1 MMLLLI
7 DDNELVRNSLA
18 GLLSDMYPNL
28 EIRSFDRCEPAL
40 LLTQDHIDFVLLD
53 FHLLGSGPGSRQE
66 TLARAV
72 ELDGWACLKAVIA
85 RFPNAKVVLMSANR
99 REDMEPQAQVL
110 GAHGYVEKSTQASV
124 LLADLRRAIDVR
136 YPT

>member
-7 DDNELVRNSLA
+7 DDNALVRNSLA
-18 GLLSDMYPNL
+18 GLLGDMYPSL

-40 LLTQDHIDFVLLD
+40 LLPDNHVDFVLLD
-53 FHLLGSGPGSRQE
+53 FHLIGSSPSPRQE
-66 TLARAV
+66 ALARAF

-85 RFPNAKVVLMSANR
+85 RFPKAKVVLMSANR
-99 REDMEPQAQVL
+99 REDMEPQAQGL

-124 LLADLRRAIDVR
+124 LLADLRRAIDV
-136 YPT
+136 